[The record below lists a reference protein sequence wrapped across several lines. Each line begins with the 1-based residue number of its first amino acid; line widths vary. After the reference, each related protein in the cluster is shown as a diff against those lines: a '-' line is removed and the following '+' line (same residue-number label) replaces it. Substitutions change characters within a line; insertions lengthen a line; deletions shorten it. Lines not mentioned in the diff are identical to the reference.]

1 MKPTI
6 GIILGD
12 PCGVGPEIVA
22 KLLAADD
29 VLDRARIVL
38 VADCDVFRAGQAA
51 AGIGLPVI
59 EVDAARIG
67 GRDLGNPLLL
77 HVGAG
82 PVSDYPAGEATAA
95 GGRYVLATLKTAL
108 DLAQAGKV
116 DAVCYAPLNKHALQ
130 LAGSPFPDEILWIAN
145 ALGHKGPLCDFTVL
159 DGLWTARVT
168 SHVPI
173 AEVSLHITEARIVEV
188 ARLIH
193 STLLRAGI
201 ERPRISVSA
210 LNPHAGDGGLIG
222 REEIE
227 VIAPAVEKLRAEGIP
242 IDGPFSPDTVFL
254 KGKAGE
260 VDAVVTMYHD
270 QGQIAVKLM
279 GFGRAIT
286 VIGGIAIPIT
296 TPSQG
301 TAFDIVGQG
310 KAKADGMRRALS
322 VACDMAEARVRNQ
335 AALPA

>member
-1 MKPTI
+1 MKPAI
-6 GIILGD
+6 GLILGD

-22 KLLAADD
+22 RLVASEDILQ
-29 VLDRARIVL
+29 RARIVL
-38 VADCDVFRAGQAA
+38 VADRDVFRAGQKV
-51 AGIGLPVI
+51 AGIEQPIAETDMSRLGGRGLP
-59 EVDAARIG
+59 
-67 GRDLGNPLLL
+67 NPLLL
-77 HVGAG
+77 HVATG
-82 PVSDYPAGEATAA
+82 PASDYTPGVATVA
-95 GGRYVLATLKTAL
+95 GGRYALATLKTVL
-108 DLAQAGKV
+108 GLAQAGKV

-130 LAGSPFPDEILWIAN
+130 LGGSPFPDEILWIAN
-145 ALGHKGPLCDFTVL
+145 ELGHDGPLCDCTVL

-173 AEVSLHITEARIVEV
+173 AEVSRHVTEDRIIEV

-201 ERPRISVSA
+201 DRPRISVSA

-227 VIAPAVEKLRAEGIP
+227 VIAPAVRKLRAEGLP
-242 IDGPFSPDTVFL
+242 VEGPFSPDTVFL
-254 KGKAGE
+254 QGKAGE

-270 QGQIAVKLM
+270 QGQIAVKLL

-286 VIGGIAIPIT
+286 VIGGIAIPVT

-310 KAKADGMRRALS
+310 KGKPDGMRRALS
-322 VACDMAEARVRNQ
+322 VACDMADAKLRVQ